1 VGTQPNPAIGC
12 QPAPLLTVTGLGKS
26 YRRRPVL
33 RDVGLQAYPGQVIA
47 VTGENG
53 SGKTTLL
60 RICAGLET
68 ADTGTV
74 HRCAAAGYCPQE
86 PALFDL
92 LTPAE
97 HLTLFAGRRTG
108 AAGEGRELLASLGV
122 PLQAR
127 TLVRDLSGGARQKLS
142 LALALLGRPELLPR
156 ELEAVLVLI
165 GIVGIQITA
174 EPDTVISGLLP
185 FHAASQLLDAA
196 VGAPVAFWPRLAL
209 TAAYGAVLLTIAW
222 AAWRHR
228 AGAGR
233 SPGTITPARL
243 NQPARARAEG
253 GPHHGS

>member
-1 VGTQPNPAIGC
+1 MGSQPSPATGS

-33 RDVGLQAYPGQVIA
+33 RDVGLQACPGQVLA

-74 HRCAAAGYCPQE
+74 YRRAAAGYCPQE

-97 HLTLFAGRRTG
+97 HLALFAGGQAG
-108 AAGEGRELLASLGV
+108 AAAEGRELLASLGV
-122 PLQAR
+122 PAQAG

-142 LALALLGRPELLPR
+142 LALALLGQP
-156 ELEAVLVLI
+156 
-165 GIVGIQITA
+165 
-174 EPDTVISGLLP
+174 GLL
-185 FHAASQLLDAA
+185 LLDEPYQ
-196 VGAPVAFWPRLAL
+196 GFDQGSYLDFWRHADAWRRQGRAIVIV
-209 TAAYGAVLLTIAW
+209 THLLTEL
-222 AAWRHR
+222 HR
-228 AGAGR
+228 ADQVLELR
-233 SPGTITPARL
+233 NLT
-243 NQPARARAEG
+243 QG
-253 GPHHGS
+253 GQRR

>member
-1 VGTQPNPAIGC
+1 MGNQPSPATGS

-33 RDVGLQAYPGQVIA
+33 RDVGLQAHPGQIVA

-74 HRCAAAGYCPQE
+74 HRRSGAGYCPQE

-97 HLTLFAGRRTG
+97 HLALFAGG
-108 AAGEGRELLASLGV
+108 AEAATEGRELLASLGV
-122 PLQAR
+122 PFRTR

-142 LALALLGRPELLPR
+142 LALALLG
-156 ELEAVLVLI
+156 
-165 GIVGIQITA
+165 
-174 EPDTVISGLLP
+174 EPGLL
-185 FHAASQLLDAA
+185 LLDEPYQGFDQGSYLDFWHHADAWRRQGRA
-196 VGAPVAFWPRLAL
+196 VVVV
-209 TAAYGAVLLTIAW
+209 THLLTELD
-222 AAWRHR
+222 R
-228 AGAGR
+228 ADQVLELRNLA
-233 SPGTITPARL
+233 
-243 NQPARARAEG
+243 QG
-253 GPHHGS
+253 GP

>member
-1 VGTQPNPAIGC
+1 MGNQPSPGTGSQL
-12 QPAPLLTVTGLGKS
+12 APLLTVTGLGKS

-33 RDVGLQAYPGQVIA
+33 RDVGLQAHPGQIVA

-74 HRCAAAGYCPQE
+74 HRRADAGYCPQE

-97 HLTLFAGRRTG
+97 HLALFAGGRAE
-108 AAGEGRELLASLGV
+108 AATEDRELLASLGV

-142 LALALLGRPELLPR
+142 LALALLGQPELL
-156 ELEAVLVLI
+156 
-165 GIVGIQITA
+165 
-174 EPDTVISGLLP
+174 
-185 FHAASQLLDAA
+185 LLDEPYQGFDQGSYLDFWHHADTWRCQGRA
-196 VGAPVAFWPRLAL
+196 VVVV
-209 TAAYGAVLLTIAW
+209 THLLTEL
-222 AAWRHR
+222 HR
-228 AGAGR
+228 ADQVLELR
-233 SPGTITPARL
+233 NLT
-243 NQPARARAEG
+243 QG
-253 GPHHGS
+253 GPQE

>member
-1 VGTQPNPAIGC
+1 MGSQPNPAISS

-33 RDVGLQAYPGQVIA
+33 RGVGLQAYRGQVIA

-74 HRCAAAGYCPQE
+74 HRRAAAGYCPQA

-97 HLTLFAGRRTG
+97 HLALFAGGRAG
-108 AAGEGRELLASLGV
+108 AAAEGRELLASLGV
-122 PLQAR
+122 SLQTR

-142 LALALLGRPELLPR
+142 LTLALLGQPELL
-156 ELEAVLVLI
+156 
-165 GIVGIQITA
+165 
-174 EPDTVISGLLP
+174 
-185 FHAASQLLDAA
+185 LLDEPYQGFDQGSYLDFWHHAGAWRRQGRA
-196 VGAPVAFWPRLAL
+196 VVVV
-209 TAAYGAVLLTIAW
+209 THLLTELD
-222 AAWRHR
+222 R
-228 AGAGR
+228 ADQVLELRQLAQDR
-233 SPGTITPARL
+233 P
-243 NQPARARAEG
+243 QK
-253 GPHHGS
+253 

>member
-1 VGTQPNPAIGC
+1 MGNRLSPATGS

-33 RDVGLQAYPGQVIA
+33 QDVGLRAYPGQVLA

-74 HRCAAAGYCPQE
+74 HRRAAAGYCPQE

-97 HLTLFAGRRTG
+97 HLALFAGGRAE
-108 AAGEGRELLASLGV
+108 AATEGRELLASLGV
-122 PLQAR
+122 PLRAR

-142 LALALLGRPELLPR
+142 LALALLGQP
-156 ELEAVLVLI
+156 
-165 GIVGIQITA
+165 
-174 EPDTVISGLLP
+174 GLL
-185 FHAASQLLDAA
+185 LLDEPYQGFDKGSYLDFWHHADAWRRQGRA
-196 VGAPVAFWPRLAL
+196 VVVV
-209 TAAYGAVLLTIAW
+209 THLLTELD
-222 AAWRHR
+222 R
-228 AGAGR
+228 ADQVLELRNLA
-233 SPGTITPARL
+233 
-243 NQPARARAEG
+243 QG
-253 GPHHGS
+253 GPQE

>member
-1 VGTQPNPAIGC
+1 MGNQPSPATGS

-33 RDVGLQAYPGQVIA
+33 RDVGLQAHPGQIVA

-74 HRCAAAGYCPQE
+74 HRRSGAGYCPQE

-97 HLTLFAGRRTG
+97 HLALFASGRAE
-108 AAGEGRELLASLGV
+108 AATEGRELLASLGV

-142 LALALLGRPELLPR
+142 LALALLGRP
-156 ELEAVLVLI
+156 
-165 GIVGIQITA
+165 
-174 EPDTVISGLLP
+174 GLL
-185 FHAASQLLDAA
+185 LLDEPYQGFDQGSYLDFWHHAGAWRSQGRA
-196 VGAPVAFWPRLAL
+196 VVVV
-209 TAAYGAVLLTIAW
+209 THLLTEL
-222 AAWRHR
+222 HR
-228 AGAGR
+228 ADQVLELRNLA
-233 SPGTITPARL
+233 
-243 NQPARARAEG
+243 QG
-253 GPHHGS
+253 GPQG

>member
-1 VGTQPNPAIGC
+1 MGSQLSPATGS

-33 RDVGLQAYPGQVIA
+33 CDVSLQAHPGQIVA

-68 ADTGTV
+68 ADTGIV
-74 HRCAAAGYCPQE
+74 HRRAAAGYCPQE

-97 HLTLFAGRRTG
+97 HLALFAGGRAE
-108 AAGEGRELLASLGV
+108 AAAEGRELLASLGV

-142 LALALLGRPELLPR
+142 LALALLGQPRLL
-156 ELEAVLVLI
+156 
-165 GIVGIQITA
+165 
-174 EPDTVISGLLP
+174 
-185 FHAASQLLDAA
+185 LLDEPYQGFDQGSYLDFWHHASAWRRQERA
-196 VGAPVAFWPRLAL
+196 VVVV
-209 TAAYGAVLLTIAW
+209 THLLTEL
-222 AAWRHR
+222 HR
-228 AGAGR
+228 ADQVLELHNLA
-233 SPGTITPARL
+233 
-243 NQPARARAEG
+243 QG
-253 GPHHGS
+253 GPQE